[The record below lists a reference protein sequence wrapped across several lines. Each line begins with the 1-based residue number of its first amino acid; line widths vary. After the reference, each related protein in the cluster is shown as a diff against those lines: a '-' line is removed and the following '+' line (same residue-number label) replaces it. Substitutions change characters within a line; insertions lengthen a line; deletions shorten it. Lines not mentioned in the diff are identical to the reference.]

1 MLENES
7 LWRQNK
13 EIRDRNDVKIRNLC
27 GNVSFVS
34 NVMVNFIGPGGI
46 SALLPLFFEKAASI
60 AMNKHGM
67 TIAKEEIARLNPEQ
81 IPIIVGYQSLFALCK
96 YVQWTWPD
104 NFGASWYVVFLG
116 GMHLEMALWRVLGD
130 LLDHS
135 GWTKALSLK
144 LASPHL
150 VRQNLFFMHHI

>member
-13 EIRDRNDVKIRNLC
+13 EIRDQNDVKIRNLC

-46 SALLPLFFEKAASI
+46 SALLPLFFEKAGSI
-60 AMNKHGM
+60 AMIKHAM

-81 IPIIVGYQSLFALCK
+81 IPIIVGYQSLFSLC
-96 YVQWTWPD
+96 
-104 NFGASWYVVFLG
+104 N
-116 GMHLEMALWRVLGD
+116 
-130 LLDHS
+130 
-135 GWTKALSLK
+135 
-144 LASPHL
+144 
-150 VRQNLFFMHHI
+150 